1 MENVSGTINKALK
14 ILDIFLAQDA
24 EIGLTEVAALSGY
37 NTATVHRILLTL
49 VKDGLICQEKKNGK
63 YSLGV
68 KTLEFCFKV
77 RGNLRYMDTTFLY
90 MSKLCR
96 EQNVNIN
103 LTILDPDGQ
112 IVIDEIGV
120 AGDFRYTA
128 PIGKRL
134 PLHATTC
141 GKIFLAY
148 MSDDDRNAFF
158 KRSSLEQ
165 ITRNT
170 ITDRDRLI
178 AELETVKRDGL
189 AFDEEQYLPGVWA
202 VSAPIFNGKGA
213 IACVA
218 TIVLPMSQVDALRSR
233 ECATALKRST
243 TELSAAMSRSY
254 LK

>member
-1 MENVSGTINKALK
+1 MENISGTIDKALK
-14 ILDIFLAQDA
+14 VLDIFLKQDA
-24 EIGLTEVAALSGY
+24 EIGLSEIAELSGF
-37 NTATVHRILLTL
+37 NTATVHRLVFTMVKNGLL
-49 VKDGLICQEKKNGK
+49 CQKQKNGK
-63 YSLGV
+63 YSLGL

-77 RGNLRYMDTTFLY
+77 RGNLHYLDTTFLY

-103 LTILDPDGQ
+103 LTVLGLDDQ
-112 IVIDEIGV
+112 VVVDEIGIG
-120 AGDFRYTA
+120 GDFRYTA

-148 MSDDDRNAFF
+148 MSEADRSSFF
-158 KRSSLEQ
+158 KRNSLEQ

-170 ITDRDRLI
+170 ITDKDRLI

-202 VSAPIFNGKGA
+202 VSAPIFNGKGE
-213 IACVA
+213 IATVA

-233 ECATALKRST
+233 ECASALKRCT
-243 TELSAAMSRSY
+243 TELSAAMSRFF
-254 LK
+254 